1 VTGAADC
8 TPPGWS
14 SMEPP
19 PCSPDGIVPRYACL
33 AREERLQLMKL
44 AVGADEKTHM
54 AEAVAG
60 EILDA

>member
-1 VTGAADC
+1 
-8 TPPGWS
+8 
-14 SMEPP
+14 MEPP